1 MSKTIFFK
9 PNNNMKD
16 IIYTKKFKLLKVEKI
31 IKGKAN
37 YREIEKKKNAVE
49 SNQAK
54 ENRCWLSQGK
64 QVH

>member
-1 MSKTIFFK
+1 
-9 PNNNMKD
+9 MKD